1 MDNAKIIAVD
11 FDGTLVENKWPEIG
25 APIEKNIAK
34 VKAEQEA
41 GAKIILWTNR
51 VGEPL
56 EKALSFCKEQGI
68 HLDAVNENL
77 PEITKAF
84 GTDCRKIFANEYWD
98 DRAVPMSEKDI
109 GEFSDG
115 FHTFNSLYY
124 QRLILFAALVNTFPT
139 LAWKS
144 HKHSDGEAPFGGG
157 WFIVGVDTPKGPYT
171 YHYEDKDWDL
181 FHCKEV
187 ATAPE
192 WDGHTDKDVER
203 VLSLSD
209 DKSDWAARE
218 VALASKKERESAED
232 KDDWDYGVACYESA
246 LRAYRSLERD
256 GHSGMSIQITKS
268 ILNRLIDGKCLTPIE
283 DDPDIWTKVEFGEND
298 PIQHFQCKRMSSLF
312 KDVAEDGAVTYL
324 SINMRDKYTGSW
336 TMTILDGESGISTSP
351 GAVINAQLYHLKAMK
366 KSGLGDA
373 SCQNLINNVSD
384 EEVIFSPGW
393 AGTFWDQT
401 TQAFKITEEDVGNE
415 RKKVEI
421 IYGWNGDVYNY
432 RVTNNQSWYEPAT
445 QTLHIEYDGVY
456 DWGNYSVRRNFTN
469 PVFN

>member
-115 FHTFNSLYY
+115 FHTFNSLYH

-157 WFIVGVDTPKGPYT
+157 WFIVGIDTPKGPYT

-187 ATAPE
+187 ATAPK

-209 DKSDWAARE
+209 DESDWAARE
-218 VALASKKERESAED
+218 VALASQKERESAED

-268 ILNRLIDGKCLTPIE
+268 ILNRLIDGKCLMNVEAATVDCDCIE
-283 DDPDIWTKVEFGEND
+283 VLRGQQKE
-298 PIQHFQCKRMSSLF
+298 
-312 KDVAEDGAVTYL
+312 
-324 SINMRDKYTGSW
+324 
-336 TMTILDGESGISTSP
+336 
-351 GAVINAQLYHLKAMK
+351 
-366 KSGLGDA
+366 GL
-373 SCQNLINNVSD
+373 
-384 EEVIFSPGW
+384 
-393 AGTFWDQT
+393 
-401 TQAFKITEEDVGNE
+401 
-415 RKKVEI
+415 
-421 IYGWNGDVYNY
+421 
-432 RVTNNQSWYEPAT
+432 
-445 QTLHIEYDGVY
+445 
-456 DWGNYSVRRNFTN
+456 
-469 PVFN
+469 

>member
-1 MDNAKIIAVD
+1 MNNAKIIAVD

-77 PEITKAF
+77 PEIIKAF

-98 DRAVPMSEKDI
+98 DRAVLMSEKDI
-109 GEFSDG
+109 GEFS
-115 FHTFNSLYY
+115 
-124 QRLILFAALVNTFPT
+124 
-139 LAWKS
+139 
-144 HKHSDGEAPFGGG
+144 
-157 WFIVGVDTPKGPYT
+157 KGPYT

-187 ATAPE
+187 ATAPK

-203 VLSLSD
+203 VLSLTD
-209 DKSDWAARE
+209 DESDWAARE
-218 VALASKKERESAED
+218 VALASQKERESAED

-312 KDVAEDGAVTYL
+312 KDVAEDGTVTY
-324 SINMRDKYTGSW
+324 SDVNR
-336 TMTILDGESGISTSP
+336 
-351 GAVINAQLYHLKAMK
+351 VQ
-366 KSGLGDA
+366 
-373 SCQNLINNVSD
+373 LINK
-384 EEVIFSPGW
+384 ESPDIPFRNGF
-393 AGTFWDQT
+393 GTRLIDKMYPITLPYFPADKK
-401 TQAFKITEEDVGNE
+401 FKIIVEEFLTDEKNGDFDTVGYLQLILPNGEVVDLNGYFKDGPDGMVRIEQAEYEE
-415 RKKVEI
+415 RKANRIDKK
-421 IYGWNGDVYNY
+421 
-432 RVTNNQSWYEPAT
+432 
-445 QTLHIEYDGVY
+445 
-456 DWGNYSVRRNFTN
+456 
-469 PVFN
+469 

>member
-56 EKALSFCKEQGI
+56 EKALAFCEAHGI
-68 HLDAVNENL
+68 HLDAVNKNL
-77 PEITKAF
+77 PEIIKAF

-98 DRAVPMSEKDI
+98 DRAVLMSEKDI

-115 FHTFNSLYY
+115 FHTFNSLYH

-209 DKSDWAARE
+209 DESDWAARE
-218 VALASKKERESAED
+218 VALASQKERESAED

-312 KDVAEDGAVTYL
+312 KDVTEDGTVTY
-324 SINMRDKYTGSW
+324 SDVNR
-336 TMTILDGESGISTSP
+336 
-351 GAVINAQLYHLKAMK
+351 VQ
-366 KSGLGDA
+366 
-373 SCQNLINNVSD
+373 LINK
-384 EEVIFSPGW
+384 ESPDRPA
-393 AGTFWDQT
+393 AGPSAPCVPLLFAGQ
-401 TQAFKITEEDVGNE
+401 
-415 RKKVEI
+415 R
-421 IYGWNGDVYNY
+421 Y
-432 RVTNNQSWYEPAT
+432 
-445 QTLHIEYDGVY
+445 L
-456 DWGNYSVRRNFTN
+456 
-469 PVFN
+469 

>member
-98 DRAVPMSEKDI
+98 DRAVLMSEKDI

-157 WFIVGVDTPKGPYT
+157 WFIVGVNTPKGPYT

-181 FHCKEV
+181 FHCKAV

-192 WDGHTDKDVER
+192 WDGHTDKYV
-203 VLSLSD
+203 
-209 DKSDWAARE
+209 
-218 VALASKKERESAED
+218 
-232 KDDWDYGVACYESA
+232 
-246 LRAYRSLERD
+246 
-256 GHSGMSIQITKS
+256 
-268 ILNRLIDGKCLTPIE
+268 
-283 DDPDIWTKVEFGEND
+283 
-298 PIQHFQCKRMSSLF
+298 
-312 KDVAEDGAVTYL
+312 
-324 SINMRDKYTGSW
+324 
-336 TMTILDGESGISTSP
+336 
-351 GAVINAQLYHLKAMK
+351 
-366 KSGLGDA
+366 
-373 SCQNLINNVSD
+373 
-384 EEVIFSPGW
+384 
-393 AGTFWDQT
+393 
-401 TQAFKITEEDVGNE
+401 
-415 RKKVEI
+415 
-421 IYGWNGDVYNY
+421 
-432 RVTNNQSWYEPAT
+432 
-445 QTLHIEYDGVY
+445 
-456 DWGNYSVRRNFTN
+456 
-469 PVFN
+469 

>member
-56 EKALSFCKEQGI
+56 EKALAFCEAQGI
-68 HLDAVNENL
+68 HLDAVNKNL
-77 PEITKAF
+77 PEIIKAF

-157 WFIVGVDTPKGPYT
+157 WFIVGIDTPKGPYT

-203 VLSLSD
+203 VLSLTD
-209 DKSDWAARE
+209 DESDWAARE
-218 VALASKKERESAED
+218 VALASQKERESAED
-232 KDDWDYGVACYESA
+232 KDDWDYGVACYPMA
-246 LRAYRSLERD
+246 KYIQLLAAQMGKKIPVPITVTNYIRLLA
-256 GHSGMSIQITKS
+256 SG
-268 ILNRLIDGKCLTPIE
+268 
-283 DDPDIWTKVEFGEND
+283 
-298 PIQHFQCKRMSSLF
+298 
-312 KDVAEDGAVTYL
+312 
-324 SINMRDKYTGSW
+324 
-336 TMTILDGESGISTSP
+336 
-351 GAVINAQLYHLKAMK
+351 
-366 KSGLGDA
+366 GLGKSEKYLVDELQMMLSA
-373 SCQNLINNVSD
+373 MNVEAATVD
-384 EEVIFSPGW
+384 CDCIEVLRGQQKE
-393 AGTFWDQT
+393 G
-401 TQAFKITEEDVGNE
+401 
-415 RKKVEI
+415 
-421 IYGWNGDVYNY
+421 
-432 RVTNNQSWYEPAT
+432 
-445 QTLHIEYDGVY
+445 L
-456 DWGNYSVRRNFTN
+456 
-469 PVFN
+469 